1 MAIIFNNDIFVIC
14 KDNLYK
20 NTEWIT
26 GKVISLEI
34 KEEDKYIILKN
45 NNIKKLIRI
54 GKPSPDC
61 KKSFDEIQL
70 GKEIKVAGIIL
81 LNTND
86 EYYLNVNY
94 YEIVEKDS
102 IK

>member
-1 MAIIFNNDIFVIC
+1 MTIIFNNDISVIC

-54 GKPSPDC
+54 GKPSPDY
-61 KKSFDEIQL
+61 KKLFDEIQI
-70 GKEIKVAGIIL
+70 GKVIKVAGIIL
-81 LNTND
+81 LSENN
-86 EYYLNVNY
+86 ECYLNVNY
-94 YEIVEKDS
+94 YRILEKEN
-102 IK
+102 I

>member
-1 MAIIFNNDIFVIC
+1 MTILFNNDISVIC

-26 GKVISLEI
+26 GKVINLEI
-34 KEEDKYIILKN
+34 KNKNKYVILEN

-54 GKPSPDC
+54 DEPSPDY
-61 KKSFDEIQL
+61 KNIFDEIQL

-81 LNTND
+81 LNEKD
-86 EYYLNVNY
+86 ECYLNVNY
-94 YEIVEKDS
+94 YRILEKES
-102 IK
+102 I

>member
-1 MAIIFNNDIFVIC
+1 MTIIFNDDISVIC

-26 GKVISLEI
+26 GKVVSLEI
-34 KEEDKYIILKN
+34 KEEDKYVILEN

-61 KKSFDEIQL
+61 KKLFNEIQIR
-70 GKEIKVAGIIL
+70 KVIKVAGIIL
-81 LNTND
+81 LNENN
-86 EYYLNVNY
+86 ECYLNVNY
-94 YEIVEKDS
+94 YEIVEKES
-102 IK
+102 I

>member
-1 MAIIFNNDIFVIC
+1 MTVLFNNDISVIR

-26 GKVISLEI
+26 GKVVSLEI
-34 KEEDKYIILKN
+34 KNEDKYVILEN

-61 KKSFDEIQL
+61 KKSFDEIQI
-70 GKEIKVAGIIL
+70 GEEIKVAGIIL
-81 LNTND
+81 LNENN
-86 EYYLNVNY
+86 ECYLNVNY
-94 YEIVEKDS
+94 YEIRKKE
-102 IK
+102 II

>member
-1 MAIIFNNDIFVIC
+1 MTILFNNDISVIC
-14 KDNLYK
+14 KNNLYK
-20 NTEWIT
+20 NTEWIL
-26 GKVISLEI
+26 GKIIHLEL
-34 KEEDKYIILKN
+34 KNKDKYIILEN

-54 GKPSPDC
+54 NEPSSNY
-61 KKSFDEIQL
+61 KKLFDEIQI

-86 EYYLNVNY
+86 ECYLNVNY
-94 YEIVEKDS
+94 YEILEKES

>member
-1 MAIIFNNDIFVIC
+1 MTIIFNNDISIIC

-26 GKVISLEI
+26 GKVVNLEI
-34 KEEDKYIILKN
+34 KNEDKYVILEN

-54 GKPSPDC
+54 GKPSPDY
-61 KKSFDEIQL
+61 KKLFDEIQL

-81 LNTND
+81 LIEND
-86 EYYLNVNY
+86 ECYLNVNY
-94 YEIVEKDS
+94 YEIVKKES